1 MLTRGFVNVP
11 LLIAKRYFLSKK
23 KRNIITIISNISMVG
38 VAVGTMALIVV
49 LSVFNGLE
57 DLVRSLY
64 GKSDPNLSI
73 TAVHGKSFL
82 MTPALLAKVQQTPGV
97 ALVTEVIEDNAL
109 LQYHDRQMVVKMRG
123 LSENYFGQSPI
134 DSSIVAGDHRLSRGT
149 LEYALVGQGVQNE
162 LSISLDNRLSP
173 LHLLYPRQVP
183 GRKTLSINPD
193 EAFNEETILAGGFFH
208 IEQHLDDSYIFVP
221 LSFAQRLLN
230 YGDRRTA
237 LYIKVGES
245 FKLEGVKD
253 ELRERMGT
261 GFVVQDS
268 DEQHVSLLKA
278 IKIEKLFV
286 FITFAFI
293 LLIASLNIFF
303 SLSMLVIDKRKDIA
317 VLLAMGATEKMVRKS
332 FLLVGAIVALVG
344 ALTGLVLGVTICWVQ
359 QTFHLVSMGMATSIV
374 DSYPVK
380 MQATDIFFICLA
392 IIAITLAVSIR
403 PALNAG
409 RMDVKANL

>member
-1 MLTRGFVNVP
+1 MNVP
-11 LLIAKRYFLSKK
+11 LLIARRYFLSKK

-38 VAVGTMALIVV
+38 VAVGTAALIIV

-64 GKSDPNLSI
+64 GKSDPNLVI
-73 TAVHGKSFL
+73 AARQGKSFPVN
-82 MTPALLAKVQQTPGV
+82 TLLINKIQNTPGV
-97 ALVTEVIEDNAL
+97 ALLTEVIEDNAL

-123 LSENYFGQSPI
+123 LSGNYFGQIPI
-134 DSSIVAGDHRLSRGT
+134 DSNLVAGDHRLRRGD
-149 LEYALVGQGVQNE
+149 LEYALVGEGVQHE
-162 LSISLDNRLSP
+162 LSITLDNRLAP
-173 LHLLYPRQVP
+173 LHLLYPRQEP
-183 GRKTLSINPD
+183 GRKTLNINP
-193 EAFNEETILAGGFFH
+193 EKAFNEETILAGGIFH
-208 IEQHLDDSYIFVP
+208 IEQKLDDSYLFVP

-230 YGDRRTA
+230 YGDRRTGF
-237 LYIKVGES
+237 YVRVGTS
-245 FKLEGVKD
+245 FKADKVKT
-253 ELRERMGT
+253 ELRARLGN
-261 GFVVQDS
+261 GFTVLDS

-317 VLLAMGATEKMVRKS
+317 VLQAIGADERLIRQS

-344 ALTGLVLGVTICWVQ
+344 AVVGLVLGVGICWVQ
-359 QTFHLVSMGMATSIV
+359 QTFHVVSMGMATSIV

-380 MQATDIFFICLA
+380 MQASDIFFIALA
-392 IIAITLAVSIR
+392 IISITLAVSIR

-409 RMDVKANL
+409 RMDIRENL

>member
-1 MLTRGFVNVP
+1 VNVP
-11 LLIAKRYFLSKK
+11 ILIARRYFLSKK

-38 VAVGTMALIVV
+38 VAVGTAALIIV

-64 GKSDPNLSI
+64 GKSDPSLVI
-73 TAVHGKSFL
+73 AARQGKSFPSN
-82 MTPALLAKVQQTPGV
+82 TLLITKIQSTPGV
-97 ALVTEVIEDNAL
+97 ALLTEVIEDNAL

-123 LSENYFGQSPI
+123 LSENYFGQIPI
-134 DSSIVAGDHRLSRGT
+134 DSNLLAGDHRLRRGER
-149 LEYALVGQGVQNE
+149 EYALVGEGVQHE
-162 LSISLDNRLSP
+162 LGIVLDNRLAP
-173 LHLLYPRQVP
+173 LRLLYPRQEP
-183 GRKTLSINPD
+183 GRKTLNINP
-193 EAFNEETILAGGFFH
+193 EKAFNEETILAGGIFQ
-208 IEQHLDDSYIFVP
+208 IEQHLDDSYLFVP
-221 LSFAQRLLN
+221 ISFAQQLLG
-230 YGDRRTA
+230 YGNRRTA
-237 LYIKVGES
+237 FYVRVGAS
-245 FKLEGVKD
+245 FKADDVKE
-253 ELRERMGT
+253 ELRERLGN
-261 GFVVQDS
+261 GFTVLDS

-317 VLLAMGATEKMVRKS
+317 VLQAIGATEQIVRQA

-344 ALTGLVLGVTICWVQ
+344 AVVGLVLGVTICWVQ
-359 QTFHLVSMGMATSIV
+359 QTFHVVSMGMATSVV

-380 MQATDIFFICLA
+380 MQASDIFFIALA
-392 IIAITLAVSIR
+392 IISITLAVSIR

-409 RMDVKANL
+409 RMEIRENL

>member
-1 MLTRGFVNVP
+1 VNVP
-11 LLIAKRYFLSKK
+11 FLIAKRYFLSKK

-57 DLVRSLY
+57 ELVRSLY
-64 GKSDPNLSI
+64 GKSDPNLAI
-73 TAVHGKSFL
+73 TAVHGKSFE
-82 MTPALLAKVQQTPGV
+82 MTPALLAKVQNAPGV
-97 ALVTEVIEDNAL
+97 ALLTEVIEDNAL

-123 LSENYFGQSPI
+123 LSDNFFGQSLI
-134 DSSIVAGDHRLSRGT
+134 DSSLKAGDHRLRRGD
-149 LEYALVGQGVQNE
+149 LEYALVGQGVQSE
-162 LSISLDNRLSP
+162 LSITLDNRLAP
-173 LHLLYPRQVP
+173 LRLLYPRQIP
-183 GRKTLSINPD
+183 GRKTLSINP
-193 EAFNEETILAGGFFH
+193 EQALNEETILAGGIFN
-208 IEQHLDDSYIFVP
+208 IEQHLDDSYLFVP

-230 YGDRRTA
+230 YGNRRTA
-237 LYIKVGES
+237 LYVRVGSS
-245 FKLEGVKD
+245 FKLNKVKN
-253 ELRERMGT
+253 ELRERLGE

-317 VLLAMGATEKMVRKS
+317 VLLAMGASEETVRKS

>member
-1 MLTRGFVNVP
+1 MNVP

-64 GKSDPNLSI
+64 GKSDPNLAI
-73 TAVHGKSFL
+73 TAVHGKSFE
-82 MTPALLAKVQQTPGV
+82 MTPALLAKVQNMPGV
-97 ALVTEVIEDNAL
+97 AVVTEVIEDNAL

-123 LSENYFGQSPI
+123 LSENYFTQSPI
-134 DSSIVAGDHRLSRGT
+134 DSSIKAGDHRLSRGE
-149 LEYALVGQGVQNE
+149 LEYALVGEGVQHE
-162 LSISLDNRLSP
+162 LSITLDNRLAP
-173 LHLLYPRQVP
+173 LKLLYPRQVP

-193 EAFNEETILAGGFFH
+193 QAFNEENILAGGIFQ
-208 IEQHLDDSYIFVP
+208 IEQHLDDSYLFVP

-230 YGDRRTA
+230 YGNRRTG
-237 LYIKVGES
+237 LYVRVGSS
-245 FKLEGVKD
+245 FKLEDVKD
-253 ELRERMGT
+253 ELRESLGS

-317 VLLAMGATEKMVRKS
+317 VLLAMGASEQTVRKS

-344 ALTGLVLGVTICWVQ
+344 AFTGLVLGVAICWVQ
-359 QTFHLVSMGMATSIV
+359 QTFHVVSMGMATSIV

-380 MQATDIFFICLA
+380 MQASDIFFICLA

-409 RMDVKANL
+409 RMDIKENL